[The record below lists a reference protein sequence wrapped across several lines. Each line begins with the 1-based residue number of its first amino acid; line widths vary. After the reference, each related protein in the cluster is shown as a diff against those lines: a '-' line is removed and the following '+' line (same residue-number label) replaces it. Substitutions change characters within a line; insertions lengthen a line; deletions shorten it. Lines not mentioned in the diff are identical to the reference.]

1 MRTMLA
7 AFLLF
12 ASPCLAQELAP
23 IHRDVHGY
31 VYTVDTHDDGE
42 TILGLELCNDKHGM
56 ECVTI
61 STEGREWISGIAEVV
76 EDHMIVA
83 RVTAY
88 VRPDGEI
95 EIFLERVWSEDD
107 YMGTHR

>member
-1 MRTMLA
+1 MKRLLILA
-7 AFLLF
+7 LLLV
-12 ASPCLAQELAP
+12 APCFAQELAP

-31 VYTVDTHDDGE
+31 VYTVDTHEDGE

-76 EDHMIVA
+76 EDNMIVA

-88 VRPDGEI
+88 VRPNGET
-95 EIFLERVWSEDD
+95 EIFLERVWAEDE
-107 YMGTHR
+107 YFGRKK